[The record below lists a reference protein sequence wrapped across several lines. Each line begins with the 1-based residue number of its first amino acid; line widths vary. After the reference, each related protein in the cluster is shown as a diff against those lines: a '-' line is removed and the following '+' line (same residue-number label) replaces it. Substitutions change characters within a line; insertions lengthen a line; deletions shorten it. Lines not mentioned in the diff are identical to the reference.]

1 MLAAMRRA
9 ASGWVAK
16 ILFVVLIA
24 SFAVWGIGDI
34 FTTRSSDIAVA
45 TVGSARVTLDEALE
59 EMRREISELNR
70 RFGGRF
76 EPTEPIRRA
85 IAEQVATRL
94 AATRAVDAEATRMG
108 LMVGDEALREA
119 IFTVPAFAGIDGRF
133 SMPLFQNFLR
143 TQGLTE
149 PRFLQLLRVDLAR
162 QALVGAVRG
171 GTMAPEALALPLL
184 RASQERR
191 IADLV
196 EITAASQPDPAPPE
210 DPTLVRWHETHP
222 EDFSAPEYRAVTVVA
237 IGVPELAREIE
248 VADADI
254 AAAFEARRAEFEVA
268 ERRDLDQLLFPDESS
283 ASLLA
288 AQWRLGGAWDLISA
302 RAGEAGGQ
310 ATRLGLVAKD
320 GLPVTELAEAAFGS
334 PGGVIGPVQS
344 PFGWHVLRVN
354 RIEPGRTAT
363 LEGAREKLREDI
375 QKERAADLLYRRTG
389 RIEDFLAG
397 GGSLAEAAQQFG
409 MALSSAP
416 LVDRAGLDPAG
427 TPVDL
432 GRAAAA
438 ALEAAFA
445 QAPGRPGRLTET
457 PGGDF
462 IAVQVNAVTP
472 AALRPFADVR
482 AAVLAAWTADQKSR
496 AAEAAA
502 TALMTAAKAPG
513 AALTTAAAA
522 QSLLV
527 RRTDPIPRPDAR
539 TPITAAP
546 REVATLLFVVAQGE
560 TSMARTAQGFAV
572 FQLVEVVGSTPDP
585 AAVAAF
591 RTRTAEAIGAD
602 LESSFVEALRVRA
615 GATINPRALDMLA
628 RP

>member
-9 ASGWVAK
+9 TTGWVAK

-34 FTTRSSDIAVA
+34 FSTRSSDIAVA

-70 RFGGRF
+70 RFGGNF
-76 EPTEPIRRA
+76 EPTQPIRRA

-94 AATRAVDAEATRMG
+94 AATRAVDAEASRMG

-119 IFTVPAFAGIDGRF
+119 IFTIPAFAGIDGRF
-133 SMPLFQNFLR
+133 SLPLFQNFLR

-149 PRFLQLLRVDLAR
+149 PRFLALLRVDLAR

-171 GTMAPEALALPLL
+171 GIVAPEAMALPLL

-196 EITAASQPDPAPPE
+196 EISAASQPDPAPP
-210 DPTLVRWHETHP
+210 DDAVLIRWHETNP
-222 EDFSAPEYRAVTVVA
+222 EDFSAPEYRAVTVAA

-248 VADADI
+248 VNEAEI

-268 ERRDLDQLLFPDESS
+268 ERRDLDQLLFPDEAS
-283 ASLLA
+283 AALIA
-288 AQWRLGGAWDLISA
+288 AQWRLGGAWEMIAA
-302 RAGEAGGQ
+302 RATEAGGS
-310 ATRLGLVAKD
+310 ATRLGVVAKD
-320 GLPVTELAEAAFGS
+320 GLPVAELAEAAFGA

-354 RIEPGRTAT
+354 RIEPARTAT
-363 LEGAREKLREDI
+363 LETARDRLREDI

-397 GGSLAEAAQQFG
+397 GGTLAEAARQFG
-409 MALSSAP
+409 MALSNAP
-416 LVDRAGLDPAG
+416 MVDRSGRDPAG

-432 GRAAAA
+432 GRAAQA

-482 AAVLAAWTADQKSR
+482 EAVLAAWTADRKSR

-513 AALTTAAAA
+513 ATLATAAAA
-522 QSLLV
+522 QGLLV
-527 RRTDPIPRPDAR
+527 RRTDPMPRPDPR
-539 TPITAAP
+539 TPAAGVP
-546 REVATLLFVVAQGE
+546 REVATLVFSVAQGE

-572 FQLVEVVGSTPDP
+572 FQLVEIVGATPDP
-585 AAVAAF
+585 AAIAAF
-591 RTRTAEAIGAD
+591 RTRTAEAIAAD
-602 LESSFVEALRVRA
+602 LESSFVEALRVRS
-615 GATINPRALDMLA
+615 GATINPRGLDLLA